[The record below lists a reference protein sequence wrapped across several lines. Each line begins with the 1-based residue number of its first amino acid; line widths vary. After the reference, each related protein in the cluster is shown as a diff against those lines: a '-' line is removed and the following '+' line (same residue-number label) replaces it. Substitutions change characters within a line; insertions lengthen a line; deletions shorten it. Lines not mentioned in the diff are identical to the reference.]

1 MPPQNE
7 SLEVFRWLI
16 VICTIVLTVVSFL
29 DDLRDLS
36 PISRLLLQS
45 GAVIACIEFLPGPVF
60 QGLIGSIPDTILSVV
75 IWLWFINLFNFMD
88 GIDGI
93 AGVQTLSIGLGIY
106 LIGAINMPFDAS
118 HGQALVLAAAAI
130 GFLLWNW
137 HPARI
142 FLGDVG
148 SIPLGFLLGW
158 LLLNLASNG
167 FWQAALILPLYYLVD
182 STWTLIQR
190 ILRGMIVWK
199 PHKEHFYQLAVSR
212 GRSHSQV
219 SSAIG
224 VAIIALVCLAIFST
238 MPFASFLL
246 KWILIGIAAIVV
258 GVLLAWM
265 VFGGQKKTT

>member
-1 MPPQNE
+1 ME
-7 SLEVFRWLI
+7 K
-16 VICTIVLTVVSFL
+16 
-29 DDLRDLS
+29 
-36 PISRLLLQS
+36 
-45 GAVIACIEFLPGPVF
+45 
-60 QGLIGSIPDTILSVV
+60 
-75 IWLWFINLFNFMD
+75 
-88 GIDGI
+88 
-93 AGVQTLSIGLGIY
+93 
-106 LIGAINMPFDAS
+106 
-118 HGQALVLAAAAI
+118 
-130 GFLLWNW
+130 
-137 HPARI
+137 
-142 FLGDVG
+142 
-148 SIPLGFLLGW
+148 
-158 LLLNLASNG
+158 
-167 FWQAALILPLYYLVD
+167 YYLVD

-224 VAIIALVCLAIFST
+224 VANIALVCLAIFST